1 MARRHRLSTV
11 MRADRI
17 LVIKDGQIV
26 EDGSH
31 GELVGKK
38 GKYYDMWSKQI
49 FSIQDADKSK
59 TGEPSSQ
66 QLSHNF
72 SAELELEDSKSNL
85 GKSKEAVRTRQANCH
100 VKGKGL
106 KPEVI

>member
-1 MARRHRLSTV
+1 

-31 GELVGKK
+31 GELIGKK

-49 FSIQDADKSK
+49 FSILDADKSK
-59 TGEPSSQ
+59 AGEASTQ
-66 QLSHNF
+66 QSGANF
-72 SAELELEDSKSNL
+72 RTELELEDSKSSLAKTKKTTGN
-85 GKSKEAVRTRQANCH
+85 RHANCQ

-106 KPEVI
+106 TAEVS

>member
-1 MARRHRLSTV
+1 

-17 LVIKDGQIV
+17 LVIKEGQIV

-31 GELVGKK
+31 GELIGKK

-49 FSIQDADKSK
+49 SSILDADKSK
-59 TGEPSSQ
+59 TGEASTQ
-66 QLSHNF
+66 QSGAYF
-72 SAELELEDSKSNL
+72 RTELELEDSKSSLAKIKKTIGNRHA
-85 GKSKEAVRTRQANCH
+85 KCQ

-106 KPEVI
+106 IAEVS

>member
-1 MARRHRLSTV
+1 

-31 GELVGKK
+31 GELIGKK

-49 FSIQDADKSK
+49 FSILDADKSK
-59 TGEPSSQ
+59 TGEASAQ
-66 QLSHNF
+66 QSGANF
-72 SAELELEDSKSNL
+72 RTELELEDSKSNL
-85 GKSKEAVRTRQANCH
+85 AVTKKTIGNRHAKCQ

-106 KPEVI
+106 TAEVN